1 MVERYSIVDPGP
13 VASLLLTYWRSKCGG
28 RAMPR
33 RSDFDVLDI
42 PPRIW
47 PMLLLIEVNYNP
59 RRLRY
64 RVMGSAVAAMIGKD
78 WTGRYVDEIALQTS
92 AVTELTEETLE
103 SGAPTMHVYTY
114 FRDDPEIDQVR
125 RMDFERL
132 LFPFSEDGETVS
144 HILGANVN
152 RILSSDEFENC

>member
-1 MVERYSIVDPGP
+1 
-13 VASLLLTYWRSKCGG
+13 
-28 RAMPR
+28 
-33 RSDFDVLDI
+33 
-42 PPRIW
+42 
-47 PMLLLIEVNYNP
+47 MLLLIEVNYNP

-92 AVTELTEETLE
+92 AVTEQTEETLE

-144 HILGANVN
+144 HIHGANVN